1 MPRFTWRQSK
11 LYFPG
16 HGNPYVSQDGAA
28 DAPHPSRVGTI
39 LKRGSAQS
47 KIIVGKDINEDIRDR
62 LRRNFMFVSL
72 DDETIS
78 ALVLQFEMVE
88 YEPGETIIEQGT
100 IGFVANRCLDIVE

>member
-1 MPRFTWRQSK
+1 MS
-11 LYFPG
+11 
-16 HGNPYVSQDGAA
+16 HDGAA
-28 DAPHPSRVGTI
+28 EAPHPSRGGTRSR
-39 LKRGSAQS
+39 LKRGGAQR
-47 KIIVGKDINEDIRDR
+47 KISVVKDITEDIRDR